1 VDAGTEDGLASQQ
14 GGTREHVR
22 QDARK
27 TSTSSKQAHT
37 SQRWNKRQPTLLLQG
52 LPRVREGRGRGAKE
66 GSIRLLG
73 AGGGQGRRGDMG
85 LL

>member
-52 LPRVREGRGRGAKE
+52 LPRVREGRGRGQKKVASVSWE
-66 GSIRLLG
+66 LVVAR
-73 AGGGQGRRGDMG
+73 GGGEIWD
-85 LL
+85 